1 MKQLLIIS
9 ILSNCFFYETIAQ
22 NLVPNYS
29 FENYTTCPNASGQIF
44 HALPW
49 TNPTVNGTPDYYNIC
64 SAIVG
69 IPGSSSRFQYPKT
82 GNAYVGI
89 YSFDQTV
96 NNAREY
102 IQVQLIDSLKY
113 NKCYNITFYV
123 NLINWAGKGSNNL
136 GAYISDSAISST
148 TSFLLNFQSQVKIF
162 NNKILVDTAKW
173 QKIEAIYQSTGN
185 EYFLTIGNFNDD
197 STTSHITLDTS
208 SPYQRSYYYIDDVS
222 VIPIDSIPG
231 GMPAFAGNDTSI
243 VIGDS
248 VFIGQEITN
257 LNCNWYNSSG
267 TLIASSISGIFVQPT
282 ATTYYVVEQN
292 LCGTITY
299 DTVNVTVQPVGVNE
313 FIQKSEAFRIFP
325 NPSTGTIYFQSNNNA
340 SNLVS
345 ILITDVTG
353 KLVYSNNNLLLNND
367 ISKIDLDVENGVY
380 FIHIQ
385 DLNANLKSIKKIVIN
400 K

>member
-9 ILSNCFFYETIAQ
+9 ILSNCFFYKTVAQ

-29 FENYTTCPNASGQIF
+29 FENYTTCPSNGGEILYAQ
-44 HALPW
+44 PW
-49 TNPTVNGTPDYYNIC
+49 VGTGGVGGVDYYNTC
-64 SAIVG
+64 ASNNVG
-69 IPGSSSRFQYPKT
+69 VPFQNSLGYQYPKT
-82 GNAYVGI
+82 GNAYAGLFLI
-89 YSFDQTV
+89 NGFG
-96 NNAREY
+96 NNYREY
-102 IQVQLIDSLKY
+102 LQVELLDSLKQ
-113 NKCYNITFYV
+113 NKCYYICAYF
-123 NLINWAGKGSNNL
+123 NLHNSMDWASNNMGFFL
-136 GAYISDSAISST
+136 DDSLYSPTNPWEILPYTPQIKSFFNTPLNDTISWTKVEGVYVAGGAEK
-148 TSFLLNFQSQVKIF
+148 FLN
-162 NNKILVDTAKW
+162 
-173 QKIEAIYQSTGN
+173 
-185 EYFLTIGNFNDD
+185 IGNFSDD
-197 STTSHITLDTS
+197 INTDTIHTTVQIY
-208 SPYQRSYYYIDDVS
+208 PGAYYYIDDVS

-345 ILITDVTG
+345 ILII
-353 KLVYSNNNLLLNND
+353 LLNND
-367 ISKIDLDVENGVY
+367 VLKIDLNVENGVY
-380 FIHIQ
+380 FIHLQ
-385 DLNANLKSIKKIVIN
+385 DLKTNQKSINKIVVN

>member
-1 MKQLLIIS
+1 MKQLLKIL

-29 FENYTTCPNASGQIF
+29 FENFTSCPSNYSQIGLAYPWSGYDADFFHSCTTYSYISAPYNEGPYGFQIPRTGSGYAVLWAINGIG
-44 HALPW
+44 
-49 TNPTVNGTPDYYNIC
+49 TNYREYLHVQLLDSLQSGKCYYVEFYANLLNGWVTY
-64 SAIVG
+64 A
-69 IPGSSSRFQYPKT
+69 
-82 GNAYVGI
+82 
-89 YSFDQTV
+89 V
-96 NNAREY
+96 NNMGLHFSTSP
-102 IQVQLIDSLKY
+102 ITSSGNVLNLTSHILGY
-113 NKCYNITFYV
+113 NNTVLYDT
-123 NLINWAGKGSNNL
+123 LNW
-136 GAYISDSAISST
+136 
-148 TSFLLNFQSQVKIF
+148 VKIAGVYSSLGEE
-162 NNKILVDTAKW
+162 KYI
-173 QKIEAIYQSTGN
+173 
-185 EYFLTIGNFNDD
+185 TIGNFFDD
-197 STTSHITLDTS
+197 VNTDTLYTGNGTY
-208 SPYQRSYYYIDDVS
+208 PGARYYIDDVS

-299 DTVNVTVQPVGVNE
+299 DTVNVTVQPVGANE
-313 FIQKSEAFRIFP
+313 FIQKSEAFRIYP
-325 NPSTGTIYFQSNNNA
+325 NPSTGTIYLQSNNNA

-353 KLVYSNNNLLLNND
+353 KLVYSNNNIILNND
-367 ISKIDLDVENGVY
+367 VSKIDLDVDNGVY

-385 DLNANLKSIKKIVIN
+385 DLNANQKSIKKIVIN